1 MTRKPMTLDL
11 TLVLVVALVW
21 AALAA
26 VYQFSPSLGMPGYV
40 RVWGGGAVVFLGLAA
55 VLLRRR

>member
-40 RVWGGGAVVFLGLAA
+40 RVWGGGAVVFLGLAV